1 MKPEEDQIPEEAPVA
16 KKGILDNKL
25 VLFGII
31 IVLQLVMAIV
41 LIEFVVSPKLQAT
54 AEEIPE
60 STQEMVQEG
69 VLVDLEEM
77 VITLNDRATTPGF
90 LRINVNLEVTDQKV
104 ADSATEK
111 LPKLRDAVILTLS
124 GRSSQEMRSIQG
136 KEIVKSEIFKKMQNI
151 LPTES
156 LMGVYFS
163 DLVIQ

>member
-1 MKPEEDQIPEEAPVA
+1 MKTEEDNSPEEAPVA
-16 KKGILDNKL
+16 KKGILDNKV

-41 LIEFVVSPKLQAT
+41 LIEFVVTPKLQA
-54 AEEIPE
+54 AADDSPK
-60 STQEMVQEG
+60 STQEMVEEG
-69 VLVDLEEM
+69 ILVDLKEM
-77 VITLNDRATTPGF
+77 VVTLNDRTESPGF

-104 ADSATEK
+104 AETAAEK
-111 LPKLRDAVILTLS
+111 LPKLRDAVILILS

-136 KEIVKSEIFKKMQNI
+136 KEIVKSEIFKKMQSI